1 LTAVSTPAR
10 SPRSKE
16 AILPLDSQHG
26 IYRNLQGHV
35 STENADVHGRFEG
48 DLVVRKRLLVR
59 STGHVSG
66 TITYGEIE
74 IERGGKLSGAIHAY
88 GQGAVSNGTR
98 SPGAKALKMN
108 GRSRKS
114 GRPRDYACDRVKS
127 GPDAQT

>member
-1 LTAVSTPAR
+1 MRECRTSGSVRGVPSNGHP
-10 SPRSKE
+10 
-16 AILPLDSQHG
+16 
-26 IYRNLQGHV
+26 YRNLQGHV